1 MTGSDLLQHDLYIGS
16 RKPVSRG
23 NRDSAQLGVN
33 GCLTTYSYFVQGASH
48 PLSEAHLLRPS
59 RALILL
65 IVFLI
70 KGGLEAISELLP

>member
-1 MTGSDLLQHDLYIGS
+1 MTGSDLPQHDVYVGS

-23 NRDSAQLGVN
+23 NRDSVKLGVD
-33 GCLTTYSYFVQGASH
+33 GCLTTYSYFVQGTAH

-59 RALILL
+59 RVLILL

-70 KGGLEAISELLP
+70 K